1 MQSVENTV
9 RENGEL
15 GDLLSSW
22 MQVEYTEKGRTKE
35 CWVCLD
41 VVMVVG
47 PREGVFLV
55 TIVMGI

>member
-9 RENGEL
+9 RESGGL

-22 MQVEYTEKGRTKE
+22 MQGENTEKGRTKE
-35 CWVCLD
+35 CWVWLD

-47 PREGVFLV
+47 PREEVFLV
-55 TIVMGI
+55 TIGMDI